1 MLLPHHPHGSTTAT
15 PERASQPRIGE
26 DPLDGHATRR
36 RVLIADDDQDTRELV
51 AWFMRASGWLVS
63 EAADGQEA
71 IELAVALKPHVIV
84 MDVCM
89 PALNGLDA
97 TVCLKL
103 DARTRDIPI
112 VTCSGRDR
120 AWVEEQAKQIR
131 YDAFVS
137 KPCRPEKLVALVD
150 QLTNATRC
158 RGSSTRR

>member
-1 MLLPHHPHGSTTAT
+1 MLLPHPPHGSTAAA
-15 PERASQPRIGE
+15 PERSSQPRTAQDAI
-26 DPLDGHATRR
+26 DRHAPR
-36 RVLIADDDQDTRELV
+36 RVLIADDDYDTRELI
-51 AWFMRASGWLVS
+51 AWCMRAEGWLVS
-63 EAADGQEA
+63 EAGDGREA
-71 IELAVALKPHVIV
+71 VELAAALKPQAIV

-137 KPCRPEKLVALVD
+137 KPCRPEKLVALVE
-150 QLTNATRC
+150 QLTNGTRC